1 MRKLIFHLLTLSF
14 LIGCST
20 TSNHNSA
27 DLIKGEWVWIES
39 SGGIAGTTETPES
52 IQKEITIKISDN
64 TIKQFVNGTLES
76 DRTYTI
82 ENRESAIFGD
92 VKEMIIYENGFRQI
106 FSTTG
111 NQLFLIG
118 DCMDC
123 VQSEY
128 QRE

>member
-1 MRKLIFHLLTLSF
+1 LYGRSFVNVIDLSLSLTEEINLLCCHYLITEDLSF

-39 SGGIAGTTETPES
+39 SGGIAGSTETPES

-92 VKEMIIYENGFRQI
+92 VKEMII
-106 FSTTG
+106 
-111 NQLFLIG
+111 
-118 DCMDC
+118 
-123 VQSEY
+123 
-128 QRE
+128 